1 VTTPVTT
8 GSATPIANL
17 IGTTPTT
24 SVGDTGMDK
33 DTFLKL
39 LVAQMKY
46 QDPEKPTDSSAFITQ
61 TAAYSQVEA
70 LQNISDQN
78 TSMLAMQRAT
88 SAGALVGKSVSYT
101 ATDGTTTTGTVSS
114 VRIAT
119 ASTEAQATVNGVA
132 VPVGR
137 LTTITA

>member
-1 VTTPVTT
+1 
-8 GSATPIANL
+8 
-17 IGTTPTT
+17 
-24 SVGDTGMDK
+24 MDK

>member
-1 VTTPVTT
+1 MTTPVTT

-119 ASTEAQATVNGVA
+119 ASTEA
-132 VPVGR
+132 
-137 LTTITA
+137 